1 MLKEALSRSRPGWKN
16 RESLRYSC
24 FAILPDSHFLSN
36 VHQAFISDPSLVR
49 LPIPPLSRCAVE
61 KIIQADVEATLTVV
75 PLGCTGDGDQRS
87 NTPYLPKIKV
97 APSAGFH

>member
-1 MLKEALSRSRPGWKN
+1 MLKEVLSRSRPGWKTEN
-16 RESLRYSC
+16 PYAIHVSRNCRILTSC
-24 FAILPDSHFLSN
+24 PTCTKLLFPIL
-36 VHQAFISDPSLVR
+36 SLVR

-61 KIIQADVEATLTVV
+61 KTIQADVEATLTVL

-97 APSAGFH
+97 APSARFH